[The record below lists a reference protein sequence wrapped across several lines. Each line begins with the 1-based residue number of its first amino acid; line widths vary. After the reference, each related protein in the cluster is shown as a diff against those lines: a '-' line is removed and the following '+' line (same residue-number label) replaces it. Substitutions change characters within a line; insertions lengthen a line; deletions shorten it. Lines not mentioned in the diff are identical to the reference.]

1 MRPIDAD
8 ALIKELNKGQ
18 AEPAYQHHGED
29 WYVGMITA
37 EELVYEQ
44 PTITLQQWRP
54 CSERLPEEKEA
65 SYWICTDGGYQC
77 QVRWTE
83 DAGFGKHGN
92 WRWHHMDYPQ
102 YSKVIAWMPLPKPY
116 QEGTDK

>member
-1 MRPIDAD
+1 MSDPIDRQLAIVTACSGLVRRMEDGDWRRIAD
-8 ALIKELNKGQ
+8 IRENLIALPSAK
-18 AEPAYQHHGED
+18 
-29 WYVGMITA
+29 
-37 EELVYEQ
+37 
-44 PTITLQQWRP
+44 QWIP

-102 YSKVIAWMPLPKPY
+102 YSKVIAWMPLPEPY
-116 QEGTDK
+116 MGRTFKLDLR